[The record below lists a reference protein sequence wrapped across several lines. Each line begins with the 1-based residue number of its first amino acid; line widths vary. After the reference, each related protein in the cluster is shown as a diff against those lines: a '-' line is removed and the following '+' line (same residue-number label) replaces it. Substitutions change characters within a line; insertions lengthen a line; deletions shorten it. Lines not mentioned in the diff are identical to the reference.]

1 MRAVLKRRQ
10 YEQDEQEVAGKIMS
24 DEWISVC
31 NEDDLVVG
39 SGVCV
44 LLEANNKKEQVALFR
59 ETADG
64 PVFAISNYDPL
75 GGAHVMSRGI
85 IGSIGELLVV
95 ASPLYK
101 QHFCLHT
108 GLCVEDDTVR
118 LPTWPVRI
126 NEGKVQLKT
135 QQS

>member
-1 MRAVLKRRQ
+1 
-10 YEQDEQEVAGKIMS
+10 MS

-31 NEDDLVVG
+31 SEDDLVVG

-44 LLEANNKKEQVALFR
+44 LLETNNKKEQVALFR

-64 PVFAISNYDPL
+64 PVFAVGNYDPL
-75 GGAHVMSRGI
+75 GGAFVISRGI

-108 GLCVEDDTVR
+108 GMCVEDDTVR

-126 NEGKVQLKT
+126 SDGQVQLKAS
-135 QQS
+135 QS

>member
-1 MRAVLKRRQ
+1 
-10 YEQDEQEVAGKIMS
+10 MS
-24 DEWISVC
+24 DVWISIC
-31 NEDDLVVG
+31 NEDDLIVG

-44 LLEANNKKEQVALFR
+44 LLETSNKNEQVALFR
-59 ETADG
+59 EMAGG
-64 PVFAISNYDPL
+64 PVFAISNYDPI
-75 GGAHVMSRGI
+75 GGAYVMSRGI

-118 LPTWPVRI
+118 LPTWPARI
-126 NEGKVQLKT
+126 NDGRVQLKT

>member
-1 MRAVLKRRQ
+1 MQSENSVTEMPVSA
-10 YEQDEQEVAGKIMS
+10 AS
-24 DEWISVC
+24 DGWIGVC
-31 NEDDLVVG
+31 SEDDLVTG

-44 LLEANNKKEQVALFR
+44 LLQTGAKTEQVALFR

-64 PVFAISNYDPL
+64 PVFAIGNYDPL
-75 GGAHVMSRGI
+75 GEAHVISRVI

-108 GLCVEDDTVR
+108 GLCIEDETVR

-126 NEGKVQLKT
+126 DAGQVQLKT
-135 QQS
+135 GQS

>member
-1 MRAVLKRRQ
+1 
-10 YEQDEQEVAGKIMS
+10 MS
-24 DEWISVC
+24 DDWISVC

-44 LLEANNKKEQVALFR
+44 LLEANDIKEQVALFR

-75 GGAHVMSRGI
+75 GGAFVMSRGI
-85 IGSIGELLVV
+85 IGSVGELLVV

-101 QHFCLHT
+101 QHFSLQT
-108 GLCVEDDTVR
+108 GVCVEDDTVR
-118 LPTWPVRI
+118 VPTWPARI
-126 NEGKVQLKT
+126 ADGKVQLKT
-135 QQS
+135 QQV

>member
-1 MRAVLKRRQ
+1 MGVERKISKGMTGSIMRDV
-10 YEQDEQEVAGKIMS
+10 
-24 DEWISVC
+24 WISVC
-31 NEDDLVVG
+31 NEDDLVTG

-44 LLEANNKKEQVALFR
+44 LLETNAKKEQVALFR

-75 GGAHVMSRGI
+75 GGAYVMSRGI

-126 NEGKVQLKT
+126 DAGIVQIKT
-135 QQS
+135 EQS

>member
-1 MRAVLKRRQ
+1 
-10 YEQDEQEVAGKIMS
+10 MS
-24 DEWISVC
+24 DVWISVC

-44 LLEANNKKEQVALFR
+44 LVEASNKPEQVALFR

-64 PVFAISNYDPL
+64 PVFAIGNYDPL
-75 GGAHVMSRGI
+75 GTAYVMSRGI
-85 IGSIGELLVV
+85 IGSIGEVLVV

-108 GLCVEDDTVR
+108 GLCVEDESVR

-126 NEGKVQLKT
+126 SDGQVQLKT
-135 QQS
+135 SSL

>member
-1 MRAVLKRRQ
+1 
-10 YEQDEQEVAGKIMS
+10 MS

-31 NEDDLVVG
+31 DEDDLVAG

-44 LLEANNKKEQVALFR
+44 LLDAAGAKAQVALFR
-59 ETADG
+59 ESDDG

-75 GGAHVMSRGI
+75 GGAYVMSRGI

-108 GLCVEDDTVR
+108 GLCVEDDSVR

-126 NEGKVQLKT
+126 NDGKVQLKP
-135 QQS
+135 